1 MKSSALSLAFLFAL
15 STFPA
20 FAADPEPAAADKAK
34 LIAQLEKT
42 LTGCKMTGKFTI
54 LGQDKEPEEDSYEL
68 VRAMKGDEGDI
79 WLITAKMKDK
89 TYPPIPVEIIWSG
102 DTPVIT
108 LTNVTIP
115 GMGAGFSCRIVIYDG
130 LYAGTWG
137 HGKTIGHMFGKIER
151 AKMEEKK

>member
-1 MKSSALSLAFLFAL
+1 MKWSLVLVCVFAIPALA
-15 STFPA
+15 A
-20 FAADPEPAAADKAK
+20 FAADPAPDKAK

-54 LGQDKEPEEDSYEL
+54 QGKEGKEPAADSYDIAK
-68 VRAMKGDEGDI
+68 AMKLDEGDT
-79 WLITAKMKDK
+79 WLITAKMGDK
-89 TYPPIPVEIIWSG
+89 SYPVPVEIVWSG

-115 GMGAGFSCRIVIYDG
+115 GMGEGFSCRIVIYDG

-137 HGKTIGHMFGKIER
+137 HGKTVGHMWGKIEPKGE
-151 AKMEEKK
+151 ATAEKR